1 MVSDEDLQRVSA
13 VISAVRANP
22 PLIHC
27 LCNSVVEDIVAN
39 GLLAAGAQP
48 VMTETI
54 EEAPYLTRAANAVL
68 VNVGTLS
75 HAARE
80 SMPACAKICDESGK
94 PWVLDPV
101 GVGAAPV
108 RTELCQRLLAD
119 HPTVIRGNASE
130 IRALAT
136 EQGSGR
142 GVDSGDSVED
152 ARSAAQRLAAQTG
165 GVVAV
170 SGPVDLIL
178 DVNQEARV
186 ARGDALLS
194 RITGAGCLLGAL
206 TAACVASSDDVFLG
220 ALAATTWLT
229 IAGER
234 AAELAAGPG
243 SFRMHLLDHLDA
255 VGVECE

>member
-54 EEAPYLTRAANAVL
+54 EEAPYLTRAASAVL

-101 GVGAAPV
+101 GVGAAPA
-108 RTELCQRLLAD
+108 RTELCRQLLGD
-119 HPTVIRGNASE
+119 HPSVIRGNASE
-130 IRALAT
+130 ILALAD
-136 EQGSGR
+136 EQGAGR

-152 ARSAAQRLAAQTG
+152 ARGAAERLVALTS

-170 SGPVDLIL
+170 SGPMDLIVEDGQSTRL
-178 DVNQEARV
+178 S
-186 ARGDALLS
+186 RGHALLG
-194 RITGAGCLLGAL
+194 RVTGTGCLLGAL
-206 TAACVASSDDVFLG
+206 TAACLASTDDHFLG

-243 SFRMHLLDHLDA
+243 SFRMHLLDQLDA